1 VLELRAVPAQ
11 VFGCFGRPAA
21 LDQLAAAAEVG
32 FRVAPD
38 EMLLLTLREDDTRA
52 QRFSELESSLGSL
65 DGGGLVL
72 DLSDGFAVWAVAGEL
87 RFEAFSRLSALQLSE
102 SPACVQGLV
111 AHIPTK
117 IVVQTDSLLLIVPSV
132 LSHHLRK
139 RVLTSCADLA
149 PSESR
154 DSPSVAASVEKGVR
168 A

>member
-1 VLELRAVPAQ
+1 VII
-11 VFGCFGRPAA
+11 GCFGRPAA

-38 EMLLLTLREDDTRA
+38 EMLLLTLWEDDTRA
-52 QRFSELESSLGSL
+52 RRISELESSMGSL

-72 DLSDGFAVWAVAGEL
+72 DLSDGFAVWSLAGEL

-102 SPACVQGLV
+102 PPACVQGLV

-117 IVVQTDSLLLIVPSV
+117 VVVRTDSLLLIVPSV
-132 LSHHLRK
+132 LSHHLRE

-149 PSESR
+149 PSESL
-154 DSPSVAASVEKGVR
+154 DSRPVAVPVEKGVR